1 MSFYNKSDCDTIE
14 MNLVA
19 VEYYNR
25 KFGDD
30 KTVAFIHLVREIG
43 EIAFAMEKN
52 NMEHAKLEITES
64 TALLYY
70 LASKYEL
77 DLDANIKSLYTKKLE
92 MLKTSTKRR

>member
-30 KTVAFIHLVREIG
+30 KAAAFIHLVREIG
-43 EIAFAMEKN
+43 EIAFAMERN
-52 NMEHAKLEITES
+52 NIEHAKLELTES

-92 MLKTSTKRR
+92 MLKAPTKSE